1 MFQWTVDNERCAKA
15 ALLSLSTNKPFF
27 AIHNRIAAQT
37 NIKATPHDPRLTPLH
52 IICLPAFR
60 HITQILLDLRQQAC
74 VEFRQSD
81 EKLDGASD
89 AQGSC
94 GVALNQNSVPADLRQ
109 RRCFASAVILLFIG
123 VLQDKL
129 IAFIVA

>member
-1 MFQWTVDNERCAKA
+1 
-15 ALLSLSTNKPFF
+15 
-27 AIHNRIAAQT
+27 
-37 NIKATPHDPRLTPLH
+37 

-94 GVALNQNSVPADLRQ
+94 GVAYTLFHSGSAADVQPGIRYD
-109 RRCFASAVILLFIG
+109 R
-123 VLQDKL
+123 K
-129 IAFIVA
+129 

>member
-1 MFQWTVDNERCAKA
+1 MNDTPEPPAAKMQEAFIDFYKNVLYNVDTV
-15 ALLSLSTNKPFF
+15 
-27 AIHNRIAAQT
+27 
-37 NIKATPHDPRLTPLH
+37 KATPHDPRLTPLH

-81 EKLDGASD
+81 ENLDGASD

-94 GVALNQNSVPADLRQ
+94 GVALTELK
-109 RRCFASAVILLFIG
+109 G
-123 VLQDKL
+123 G
-129 IAFIVA
+129 

>member
-1 MFQWTVDNERCAKA
+1 
-15 ALLSLSTNKPFF
+15 
-27 AIHNRIAAQT
+27 
-37 NIKATPHDPRLTPLH
+37 
-52 IICLPAFR
+52 ICLPAFR

-94 GVALNQNSVPADLRQ
+94 GVALNNSKLCGALRS
-109 RRCFASAVILLFIG
+109 RT
-123 VLQDKL
+123 
-129 IAFIVA
+129 AFMLSFYTMLKYCPKAA

>member
-1 MFQWTVDNERCAKA
+1 
-15 ALLSLSTNKPFF
+15 
-27 AIHNRIAAQT
+27 
-37 NIKATPHDPRLTPLH
+37 

-94 GVALNQNSVPADLRQ
+94 GVALRPGIPAAGMSGFVFCQICKKSLPVSRKIWGI
-109 RRCFASAVILLFIG
+109 C
-123 VLQDKL
+123 
-129 IAFIVA
+129 

>member
-1 MFQWTVDNERCAKA
+1 MRKSTKTNDGITAIYVRRSVSDKKTVVAILTNPEIKEAK
-15 ALLSLSTNKPFF
+15 T
-27 AIHNRIAAQT
+27 IQM
-37 NIKATPHDPRLTPLH
+37 IKATPHDPRLTPLH

-81 EKLDGASD
+81 ENLDGASD

-94 GVALNQNSVPADLRQ
+94 GVALIIML
-109 RRCFASAVILLFIG
+109 
-123 VLQDKL
+123 KE
-129 IAFIVA
+129 

>member
-1 MFQWTVDNERCAKA
+1 
-15 ALLSLSTNKPFF
+15 
-27 AIHNRIAAQT
+27 
-37 NIKATPHDPRLTPLH
+37 

-94 GVALNQNSVPADLRQ
+94 GVAYMIRPFRYGTAFLLSAKNDMQNTIKYFNSGGECGIIA
-109 RRCFASAVILLFIG
+109 
-123 VLQDKL
+123 LQNKY
-129 IAFIVA
+129 

>member
-1 MFQWTVDNERCAKA
+1 
-15 ALLSLSTNKPFF
+15 
-27 AIHNRIAAQT
+27 
-37 NIKATPHDPRLTPLH
+37 

-94 GVALNQNSVPADLRQ
+94 GVALSSRTIKLSGISV
-109 RRCFASAVILLFIG
+109 I
-123 VLQDKL
+123 
-129 IAFIVA
+129 

>member
-1 MFQWTVDNERCAKA
+1 MPSFLFSAHR
-15 ALLSLSTNKPFF
+15 
-27 AIHNRIAAQT
+27 
-37 NIKATPHDPRLTPLH
+37 ATPHDPRLTPLH

-81 EKLDGASD
+81 ENLDGVSD

-94 GVALNQNSVPADLRQ
+94 GVALVISSGYHRLSVMQADKQQLSLGISLAVVFGKSPLDDNGVYIRS
-109 RRCFASAVILLFIG
+109 FIIVIL
-123 VLQDKL
+123 
-129 IAFIVA
+129 

>member
-1 MFQWTVDNERCAKA
+1 MCYPRLSRRQICYSPAVIRIYAGASAPSFQTIE
-15 ALLSLSTNKPFF
+15 
-27 AIHNRIAAQT
+27 
-37 NIKATPHDPRLTPLH
+37 ATPHDPRLTPLH

-94 GVALNQNSVPADLRQ
+94 GVALTKS
-109 RRCFASAVILLFIG
+109 C
-123 VLQDKL
+123 
-129 IAFIVA
+129 

>member
-1 MFQWTVDNERCAKA
+1 
-15 ALLSLSTNKPFF
+15 
-27 AIHNRIAAQT
+27 
-37 NIKATPHDPRLTPLH
+37 

-94 GVALNQNSVPADLRQ
+94 GVALRNESKSQAGTDPEN
-109 RRCFASAVILLFIG
+109 
-123 VLQDKL
+123 
-129 IAFIVA
+129 

>member
-1 MFQWTVDNERCAKA
+1 
-15 ALLSLSTNKPFF
+15 
-27 AIHNRIAAQT
+27 
-37 NIKATPHDPRLTPLH
+37 

-81 EKLDGASD
+81 ENLDGASD

-94 GVALNQNSVPADLRQ
+94 GVALKEQGEHKRPGSLNFRV
-109 RRCFASAVILLFIG
+109 
-123 VLQDKL
+123 
-129 IAFIVA
+129 

>member
-1 MFQWTVDNERCAKA
+1 
-15 ALLSLSTNKPFF
+15 
-27 AIHNRIAAQT
+27 
-37 NIKATPHDPRLTPLH
+37 LH

-81 EKLDGASD
+81 ENLDGASD

-94 GVALNQNSVPADLRQ
+94 GVVYKKARGSTPRAKTHIIIRSLKDPS
-109 RRCFASAVILLFIG
+109 
-123 VLQDKL
+123 
-129 IAFIVA
+129 